1 MRFASSLD
9 FVGDSSRH
17 YIPLAHTSQQSGT
30 RKPPLRF
37 NVRKEWTQQD
47 FTSSKLTVAAALK
60 GGSGTDSPGRMVV
73 IGDGDF
79 TTQRGNQQTQRDKV
93 SLLVNSIDWLSD
105 ETGLMSLR
113 TKGITSRPLKQI
125 SRSKQTFLK
134 YFNFLV
140 PMVVIIVIGI
150 LRFQQNRIIR
160 KKRMEADYV

>member
-1 MRFASSLD
+1 
-9 FVGDSSRH
+9 
-17 YIPLAHTSQQSGT
+17 
-30 RKPPLRF
+30 
-37 NVRKEWTQQD
+37 
-47 FTSSKLTVAAALK
+47 
-60 GGSGTDSPGRMVV
+60 MVV

-79 TTQRGNQQTQRDKV
+79 TTQRGNQQKQRDKV